1 MNSDNDGDCIITD
14 CKESDCI
21 IVTNKPLHRYLKLQ
35 MDIELPTALQYI
47 LKKVL
52 TNC

>member
-1 MNSDNDGDCIITD
+1 MNSDNDGDCIITEY
-14 CKESDCI
+14 KESDCI